1 MLKTLETLQLMS
13 IWNLGLSLLLS
24 YLVGSIPFGWLVV
37 KIASGKD
44 IRNIASGRTGG
55 TNAMRAAGFLA
66 GLFTAGL
73 DVLKGFSTYWIV
85 AWLAPGNQWVKVAAA
100 LLAILG
106 HNYSVF
112 LIERGS
118 HGQLKLRGGAGGA
131 PCLGGAIAVGGPWMI
146 LILPLAALTYLLIG
160 YASVTTISI
169 AVLAML
175 ISVVQAAFFGVT
187 WVNVLYGAIA
197 IGVVLWALRPNLQR
211 LRDGNERAVGLRALW
226 QMRGS
231 AKKAAPP
238 QRSQDRQS

>member
-1 MLKTLETLQLMS
+1 MS
-13 IWNLGLSLLLS
+13 IWNLGLALLLS
-24 YLVGSIPFGWLVV
+24 YLVGAIPFGWLVV

-44 IRNIASGRTGG
+44 IRKVASGRTGG

-85 AWLAPGNQWVKVAAA
+85 GWLAPGNEWVKVAAA

-112 LIERGS
+112 LIERGT
-118 HGQLKLRGGAGGA
+118 HGQLQLRGGAGGA
-131 PCLGGAIAVGGPWMI
+131 PCLGGAIAIGGPVMI
-146 LILPLAALTYLLIG
+146 LILPLAALAYLLIG

-175 ISVVQAAFFGVT
+175 ISIVQAAFFGGE
-187 WVNVLYGAIA
+187 WVHVLYGVLA
-197 IGVVLWALRPNLQR
+197 IGVVLWALRPNIQR

-226 QMRGS
+226 RKRAA
-231 AKKAAPP
+231 AKQSTPP
-238 QRSQDRQS
+238 HGPQSKQP